1 MKWLR
6 ENSHSLLSPQNLK
19 FLFPKLG
26 GIGGNIFRFNKN
38 FIEILKLPLNLS
50 PLCSQPAV
58 PIFLLSLYCSFLTLL
73 LITTSHA
80 NFFAMSLPLFSHAAA
95 NPNCEFFNCFDFID
109 LFTIKKFFNCFAF
122 IVSIFFF
129 FFLSFSCIRYA
140 GTAYILCKL
149 RETIMWY
156 DYIVI
161 IFVKASNWSLSKWV
175 GETICP
181 IQKIGGWG
189 G

>member
-6 ENSHSLLSPQNLK
+6 VNSHFLLSLQNLK
-19 FLFPKLG
+19 FLFPKQG

-95 NPNCEFFNCFDFID
+95 NPNCEFFNCFDCID

-122 IVSIFFF
+122 IVSIVLLCFFF
-129 FFLSFSCIRYA
+129 FFSFHSPIFGMLEQGTYSVSYVRQSCDMTRLLSS
-140 GTAYILCKL
+140 
-149 RETIMWY
+149 
-156 DYIVI
+156 
-161 IFVKASNWSLSKWV
+161 S
-175 GETICP
+175 
-181 IQKIGGWG
+181 
-189 G
+189 